1 MLIYPLNRSIRQDAV
16 TAHPDI
22 VAALIRG
29 SFAVSAILV
38 SQSFFELNPETKV

>member
-29 SFAVSAILV
+29 SFAVSAILFQPV
-38 SQSFFELNPETKV
+38 VF